1 MCVLNPEKAI
11 MASHFKNKD
20 QEFNLKSFPAAPV
33 GDYSGTVAKD
43 DPAEP
48 TLVRKIDWRIMPTLW
63 CMYFM
68 NYVRLSLLPASHD
81 AGDGS

>member
-1 MCVLNPEKAI
+1 MANTVRQAVMLQLAPGRCLSRNFGKA
-11 MASHFKNKD
+11 AS
-20 QEFNLKSFPAAPV
+20 PPV

-81 AGDGS
+81 ARDGS